1 MNSLQLSPKQ
11 LQEICHDFTNK
22 PNGINTLL
30 SIMLNSLM
38 KAERKDFLVSNHY
51 HGNKANGYRSLRGLK
66 PLQNPKA
73 SKLLWDFQEKWHHL
87 PKFYPFPLIKQ
98 PISGCLPPFQAA
110 IGTISLNLLAAFNKF
125 KHITFNTI
133 CPLTFSKPK

>member
-38 KAERKDFLVSNHY
+38 KAERKDFLVLELSNQVQY
-51 HGNKANGYRSLRGLK
+51 FFKVNFIRC
-66 PLQNPKA
+66 
-73 SKLLWDFQEKWHHL
+73 
-87 PKFYPFPLIKQ
+87 FP
-98 PISGCLPPFQAA
+98 A
-110 IGTISLNLLAAFNKF
+110 
-125 KHITFNTI
+125 
-133 CPLTFSKPK
+133 